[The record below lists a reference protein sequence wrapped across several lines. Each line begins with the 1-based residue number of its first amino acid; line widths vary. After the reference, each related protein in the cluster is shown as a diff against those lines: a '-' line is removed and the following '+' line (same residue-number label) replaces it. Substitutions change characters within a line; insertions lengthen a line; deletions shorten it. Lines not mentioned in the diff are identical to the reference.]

1 MIRLMNVRNMD
12 AFLYTVRQC
21 KGDVTV
27 HLDHCGEIHLKQNTE
42 VQKLLADL
50 RPENNELDIS
60 VEEPEDTVLILR
72 SMMNG
77 KYLEQ

>member
-27 HLDHCGEIHLKQNTE
+27 HLDHYGEIHLKQNTE

>member
-12 AFLYTVRQC
+12 EFLCTIRQC

-27 HLDHCGEIHLKQNTE
+27 HLDHYGDIHLKQNTE
-42 VQKLLADL
+42 MQRLLEDL
-50 RPENNELDIS
+50 KPVNNELDIS

-72 SMMNG
+72 SLING
-77 KYLEQ
+77 QYMEH